1 MKVRALHS
9 VSVHRIENLERKRV
23 VTAIHVYARQRHRI
37 WNKGGIDGK
46 PLLQVTTRIID
57 PALLDI
63 ERDQRLARRLVCVV
77 RVQSCSQQRLG
88 VSDSTPFELHGRLP
102 EQ

>member
-1 MKVRALHS
+1 MKLRARRS

-23 VTAIHVYARQRHRI
+23 VTAIYVYARQRHRI

-46 PLLQVTTRIID
+46 PLLQVTTRVID
-57 PALLDI
+57 PALLDS

-77 RVQSCSQQRLG
+77 RVQRCSLCLSAWLCANRG
-88 VSDSTPFELHGRLP
+88 
-102 EQ
+102 